1 MENFEEDNVD
11 KIFSEIAKNESIENV
26 EKIVNEEKIEHIK
39 KYLNIIQSLNH
50 TSIYIN
56 DMVIDLI
63 LDSDFSI
70 DSDIADAVEDIYAFS
85 EDLQDK
91 IMKKYKDIDIDSY
104 IDMMYDDSDSE
115 DYEIGDDYE
124 E

>member
-1 MENFEEDNVD
+1 MGDFEDDID
-11 KIFSEIAKNESIENV
+11 KIFSEIAKNEKIENV

-56 DMVIDLI
+56 DIVIDLI
-63 LDSDFSI
+63 LDPEFSI
-70 DSDIADAVEDIYAFS
+70 EKDIADSIEDIYTFS
-85 EDLQDK
+85 EDLQDM
-91 IMKKYKDIDIDSY
+91 IVNKYKDIDLDSY
-104 IDMMYDDSDSE
+104 VDMMYDDIDTD
-115 DYEIGDDYE
+115 DYETGDDYE